1 MTTLSPITTTTQA
14 IKVVT
19 DALEGHDNI
28 TLAELE
34 SNGIEV
40 SERTLYK
47 VLDVLKDSR
56 LFNAVKGTAYLTNG
70 FTVAYEE
77 KGFKY
82 CKMEQIIFIGNNHN
96 IVLKDQPRIKVYI
109 SSAMWVD
116 VSISYSDRTFI
127 NMCMTPHERLTRE

>member
-1 MTTLSPITTTTQA
+1 MTTLSPITTTSQA
-14 IKVVT
+14 IKAVT
-19 DALEGHDNI
+19 EALEGHDNI

-34 SNGIEV
+34 ADGIEV

-127 NMCMTPHERLTRE
+127 NMCLTPHERLARE

>member
-1 MTTLSPITTTTQA
+1 MTTLSSITTTTQA
-14 IKVVT
+14 IKAVV

-82 CKMEQIIFIGNNHN
+82 CRMEQIVFIGNNHN

>member
-1 MTTLSPITTTTQA
+1 MTTITTTSQA
-14 IKVVT
+14 IKAVT

-28 TLAELE
+28 TLAKLE
-34 SNGIEV
+34 ADGIEV

-47 VLDVLKDSR
+47 VLDVLKDNR

-70 FTVAYEE
+70 FTVVYEE

-82 CKMEQIIFIGNNHN
+82 CRMEQIVFIGNNHN

-127 NMCMTPHERLTRE
+127 NMCLTPHERLTRE

>member
-1 MTTLSPITTTTQA
+1 MTTLSPITTTSQA
-14 IKVVT
+14 IKAVT
-19 DALEGHDNI
+19 EALEGHDNI

-34 SNGIEV
+34 ANGIEV

-127 NMCMTPHERLTRE
+127 NMCLTPHERLTIE

>member
-1 MTTLSPITTTTQA
+1 MTTITTTSQA
-14 IKVVT
+14 IKAVT

-34 SNGIEV
+34 ADGIEV

-116 VSISYSDRTFI
+116 ISISYSNRTFI
-127 NMCMTPHERLTRE
+127 NMCLTPHERLTRE

>member
-14 IKVVT
+14 IKAVT

-82 CKMEQIIFIGNNHN
+82 CRMEQIVFIGNNHN

-116 VSISYSDRTFI
+116 ISISYSDRTFI
-127 NMCMTPHERLTRE
+127 NMCLTPHERLTRE